1 MKSIS
6 LKRTLS
12 LPVLALFG
20 IGNILGAG
28 IYVLIGKV
36 AGSAGYSTP
45 LAFVIAMIV
54 AGLTAFSY
62 MELSAKYP
70 KSAGSALYVYKAFKQ
85 RWLAT
90 LIGLIL
96 VLSGVASSATLAL
109 GFAGYLN
116 EIIGVP
122 PTLSAVFLIIVLC
135 ALVLTGVS
143 ESARVAVLFT
153 IIEISGLLL
162 IIYYGFWAGRVSI
175 NSSLMFDDTVGLGGL
190 MVGAF
195 LAFYAFIGFEDIVSV
210 AEEVKKPKRSVP
222 TAIVLSLLASSLLY
236 IIVVV
241 VSLSYVS
248 PDQLSG
254 SNAPLN
260 LVMANIGGID
270 SKIIS
275 VIALVAALNGVI
287 VQLIMGSRILYGMS
301 MQGWVPRLFSVVQS
315 KSKTPINAVLLTAA
329 FMIVGILFLPLVS
342 LAKLT
347 SFLVLSIFC
356 LVNGSL
362 LRLKSKSK
370 TPVNNNTISVPY
382 VIPLLGLL
390 TSGGMVIYQL
400 VELLN

>member
-1 MKSIS
+1 MKNVS

-12 LPVLALFG
+12 LPVLTLFG
-20 IGNILGAG
+20 VGNILGAG

-45 LAFVIAMIV
+45 FAFVVAMVI

-62 MELSAKYP
+62 MELSAKHP

-85 RWLAT
+85 RWLAVV
-90 LIGLIL
+90 IGIIL
-96 VLSGVASSATLAL
+96 VLAGVASSATLAL
-109 GFAGYLN
+109 GFAGYLS
-116 EIIGVP
+116 EMLDVP
-122 PTLSAVFLIIVLC
+122 PVLSAIVLIIVLSG
-135 ALVLTGVS
+135 LVLVGVS
-143 ESARVAVLFT
+143 ESAKVAGLFT
-153 IIEISGLLL
+153 FVEIAGLVL
-162 IIYYGFWAGRVSI
+162 IVATGFMAGRVSLDNTVI
-175 NSSLMFDDTVGLGGL
+175 LDKTVGLGGL

-210 AEEVKKPKRSVP
+210 AEEAKKPKKTLP
-222 TAIVLSLLASSLLY
+222 LAIVLSLLISSILY
-236 IIVVV
+236 IVVVV
-241 VSLSYVS
+241 VSLSYVA
-248 PDQLSG
+248 PNQLAG

-260 LVMANIGGID
+260 LVLANIGGINP
-270 SKIIS
+270 SSIS

-301 MQGWVPRLFSVVQS
+301 NQGWLPQLFSVVHP
-315 KSKTPINAVLLTAA
+315 KSKTPVNAVLFVTCL
-329 FMIVGILFLPLVS
+329 MILGILFLPLLS

-362 LRLKSKSK
+362 LRLKSESK
-370 TPVNNNTISVPY
+370 APTNGNTINVPY
-382 VIPLLGLL
+382 AIPLLGLL

-400 VELLN
+400 IEMFK